1 MATATTTK
9 PSIETPMA
17 PAATAPA
24 AATPNSV
31 RTPAATAPAA
41 ATPAATASAAATP
54 AAEPEFR
61 SPAHAAAVA
70 RANTLRATSE
80 FAKPADAS
88 TIEATAAALRDK
100 GYDVHI
106 AKDGADAKRIVVE
119 LLPEGAEVGQGA
131 SQTLE
136 DIGVTHELEESG
148 RYTPVRKLTRAM
160 DRTTPEGLSAMR
172 KLGVGPDWYVNSA
185 HALTVDGTIVIV
197 SNTGS
202 QLAPLAF
209 GAGEVIFVIG
219 SQKIVPDLDTAMERI
234 EEHALP
240 LEHARMRGIY
250 DIDSEIKKVLII
262 RKEFRPERFR
272 VVIVRE
278 PVGA

>member
-1 MATATTTK
+1 MALATTKTETAPTAATTAT
-9 PSIETPMA
+9 P
-17 PAATAPA
+17 PAGAQATGASTTAPA
-24 AATPNSV
+24 AAP
-31 RTPAATAPAA
+31 
-41 ATPAATASAAATP
+41 
-54 AAEPEFR
+54 EPEFR

-70 RANTLRATSE
+70 RADALRAKSA
-80 FAKPADAS
+80 FGKPADES
-88 TIEATAAALRDK
+88 TIEAAAAALRDK

-106 AKDGADAKRIVVE
+106 ANDAAAAKKIVLE

-136 DIGVTHELEESG
+136 DIGITHELEESG
-148 RYTPVRKLTRAM
+148 RYVAVRKQTRAM
-160 DRTTPEGLSAMR
+160 DRSTPEGLRAMR

-185 HALTVDGTIVIV
+185 HALTIDGTIVV
-197 SNTGS
+197 ASNTGS

-219 SQKIVPDLDTAMERI
+219 SQKIVPDLDTAMQRLDEY
-234 EEHALP
+234 ALP
-240 LEHARMRGIY
+240 LEHARMREIY
-250 DIDSEIKKVLII
+250 DIDSEIKKLLII

-272 VVIVRE
+272 IVIVRE

>member
-1 MATATTTK
+1 MALATTTK
-9 PSIETPMA
+9 TRTET
-17 PAATAPA
+17 AATA
-24 AATPNSV
+24 AATTTT
-31 RTPAATAPAA
+31 TPAGTATIAP
-41 ATPAATASAAATP
+41 TL
-54 AAEPEFR
+54 EPEFR

-70 RANTLRATSE
+70 RAEALRAKSE
-80 FAKPADAS
+80 FAMAADAS

-106 AKDGADAKRIVVE
+106 AKDAAQAKKIVLD

-131 SQTLE
+131 SETLE
-136 DIGVTHELEESG
+136 AIGVTHELEESG
-148 RYTPVRKLTRAM
+148 RYIAVRKQTRAM
-160 DRTTPEGLSAMR
+160 DRSTPEGLRAMR
-172 KLGVGPDWYVNSA
+172 KLGVGPDWYVISA
-185 HALTVDGTIVIV
+185 HALTLDGTVVDV

-219 SQKIVPDLDTAMERI
+219 SQKIVPDLETAMQRL

-240 LEHARMRGIY
+240 LEHARMRGLY
-250 DIDSEIKKVLII
+250 DIDSEIKKILII

>member
-1 MATATTTK
+1 MATATTTMPTETK
-9 PSIETPMA
+9 P
-17 PAATAPA
+17 ATRPTGEPAPA
-24 AATPNSV
+24 AA
-31 RTPAATAPAA
+31 
-41 ATPAATASAAATP
+41 
-54 AAEPEFR
+54 PEFR

-70 RANTLRATSE
+70 RANALRAKSE
-80 FAKPADAS
+80 FAKPADAA

-106 AKDGADAKRIVVE
+106 ARDGAEAKRIVLD

-136 DIGVTHELEESG
+136 DIGVTRELEESG

-185 HALTVDGTIVIV
+185 HALTIDGTIVVV

-219 SQKIVPDLDTAMERI
+219 SQKIEPDLEKAMQRI